1 MICQTFLPLGHKILI
16 NRCKFGLKRGW
27 FQCWFVF
34 YFLCKTIFDQSS
46 SCWRFS
52 IISLSLFLFRTC
64 RDSWYVRVKQGQ
76 RRSVHDKFQLV
87 YAIALTSLLHQP
99 LLPAVS
105 PRPVARECS
114 SDAPVPPDD
123 WKPSSGNMALKAVRD
138 ATSRQ
143 PCGHYDLIG
152 SGEETTSRKLKC
164 LALSQIKRHFKLHSW
179 ITMQDFGSLPLY
191 NTSCVLCVWEPLPA
205 YTIMPIRR

>member
-1 MICQTFLPLGHKILI
+1 MTDVLHLDYKRLI

-34 YFLCKTIFDQSS
+34 YSPCKTIFDQSS

-99 LLPAVS
+99 LLPVVS

-114 SDAPVPPDD
+114 SDAPVPQTIESLHQETWP
-123 WKPSSGNMALKAVRD
+123 WKLFGMQLLDNLVD
-138 ATSRQ
+138 
-143 PCGHYDLIG
+143 I
-152 SGEETTSRKLKC
+152 TT
-164 LALSQIKRHFKLHSW
+164 W
-179 ITMQDFGSLPLY
+179 
-191 NTSCVLCVWEPLPA
+191 
-205 YTIMPIRR
+205 